1 MIKKPRLLLII
12 TLNKGVINM
21 NKFKK
26 IGLTALA
33 GSLVATSAYAGAVSV
48 AGGASMGVK
57 NNSGKDGGKSWTMGN
72 QLTFSG
78 SGELDN
84 GLNVSISFVLDQ
96 GDDAPATNT
105 VTTLDSR
112 GDTSPFDS
120 HSITVS
126 SDTLGSVTMA
136 GEGASSA
143 HSALDTTAAGDIFD
157 NGFGI
162 SSPASS
168 DAASGSLLYT
178 LPSIMD
184 DLTVTASYSG
194 GTTAVESTTALGV
207 TFTGVEGLS
216 VSYGQGEL
224 GTTATASATVG
235 GSGDATTMKA
245 SYAYGSFT
253 AAISNTEVDFDGTG
267 NDDEVDSFKL
277 SYTITDDLSISYGEE
292 THKTSGSPIDEEV
305 ESVSVSYTTGGMTV
319 TAAQIDA
326 SGVDHSAGDKERWK
340 LGVSFAF

>member
-57 NNSGKDGGKSWTMGN
+57 NNAGTDGGKSWTMGN

-78 SGELDN
+78 GGELDN

-96 GDDAPATNT
+96 GDGVTATT
-105 VTTLDSR
+105 A
-112 GDTSPFDS
+112 PFDS

-126 SDTLGSVTMA
+126 SDTLGSVTMS

-194 GTTAVESTTALGV
+194 GGTSLASTTAIGV
-207 TFTGVEGLS
+207 TFAGVDGLS
-216 VSYGQGEL
+216 VSYGQGEM
-224 GTTATASATVG
+224 GSTATNA
-235 GSGDATTMKA
+235 SGDATTMKA

-253 AAISNTEVDFDGTG
+253 AAISNTEIDFDAAAGE
-267 NDDEVDSFKL
+267 DEEVSSWKV
-277 SYTITDDLSISYGEE
+277 SYTITDDLSVSYGEE
-292 THKTSGSPIDEEV
+292 TLEENGKAIDEEV
-305 ESVSVSYTTGGMTV
+305 EQISASYTTGGMTV
-319 TAAQIDA
+319 SLAQTDATGADHAAGTQ
-326 SGVDHSAGDKERWK
+326 ERWK
-340 LGVSFAF
+340 LGLSFAF

>member
-33 GSLVATSAYAGAVSV
+33 GSLVATTAYAGAVSV
-48 AGGASMGVK
+48 SGGASMAVK
-57 NNSGKDGGKSWTMGN
+57 NNSGTDGGKSWTMGN

-105 VTTLDSR
+105 VTTLDAR

-194 GTTAVESTTALGV
+194 GGTALASTTALGV
-207 TFTGVEGLS
+207 TFAGVDGLS
-216 VSYGQGEL
+216 VSYGAGEM
-224 GTTATASATVG
+224 GTTTTANA
-235 GSGDATTMKA
+235 GDVTTMKA

-253 AAISNTEVDFDGTG
+253 GAYSNTEVDYNTGG
-267 NDDEVDSFKL
+267 NDDTISSWKV
-277 SYTITDDLSISYGEE
+277 SYTVTDDLSVSYGEE
-292 THKTSGSPIDEEV
+292 THETAGSSIDEEV
-305 ESVSVSYTTGGMTV
+305 DAISASYTTGGMTV
-319 TAAQIDA
+319 SLAQTEATGIDHGA
-326 SGVDHSAGDKERWK
+326 TTGERWK
-340 LGVSFAF
+340 LGLSFAF

>member
-1 MIKKPRLLLII
+1 
-12 TLNKGVINM
+12 M

-57 NNSGKDGGKSWTMGN
+57 NNAGKDGGKSWTMGN

-78 SGELDN
+78 GGELDN

-96 GDDAPATNT
+96 ADG
-105 VTTLDSR
+105 VTASTA
-112 GDTSPFDS
+112 PFDS

-126 SDTLGSVTMA
+126 SDTLGSVTMS

-184 DLTVTASYSG
+184 DLTVTASYSAG
-194 GTTAVESTTALGV
+194 GAAVESTTAIGV
-207 TFTGVEGLS
+207 TFAGVDGLS
-216 VSYGQGEL
+216 VSYGQGEM

-253 AAISNTEVDFDGTG
+253 AAISNTEIDYDAAAGE
-267 NDDEVDSFKL
+267 DDEISSWKV
-277 SYTITDDLSISYGEE
+277 SYTVTDDLSISYGEE
-292 THKTSGSPIDEEV
+292 THETNNESVDEEV
-305 ESVSVSYTTGGMTV
+305 EQISASYTTGGMTV
-319 TAAQIDA
+319 SLAQTEA
-326 SGVDHSAGDKERWK
+326 TGADHSTTLGTQERWK
-340 LGVSFAF
+340 LGLSFAF

>member
-78 SGELDN
+78 GGELDN

-96 GDDAPATNT
+96 GDGVTAATA
-105 VTTLDSR
+105 
-112 GDTSPFDS
+112 PFDS

-126 SDTLGSVTMA
+126 SDTLGSVTMS

-194 GTTAVESTTALGV
+194 GGTALASTTAIGV
-207 TFTGVEGLS
+207 TFAGVDGLS
-216 VSYGQGEL
+216 VSYGQGEM
-224 GTTATASATVG
+224 GSTATNA
-235 GSGDATTMKA
+235 SGDATTMKA

-253 AAISNTEVDFDGTG
+253 AAISNTEIDFDAAAGE
-267 NDDEVDSFKL
+267 DEEVSSWKV
-277 SYTITDDLSISYGEE
+277 SYTITDDLSVSYGEE
-292 THKTSGSPIDEEV
+292 TLEQNGEAIDEEV
-305 ESVSVSYTTGGMTV
+305 EQISASYTTGGMTV
-319 TAAQIDA
+319 SLAQTDA
-326 SGVDHSAGDKERWK
+326 TGADHSAGTQERWK
-340 LGVSFAF
+340 LGLSFAF

>member
-57 NNSGKDGGKSWTMGN
+57 NNAGTDGGKSWTMGN

-78 SGELDN
+78 GGELDN

-96 GDDAPATNT
+96 GDG
-105 VTTLDSR
+105 VTEGTA
-112 GDTSPFDS
+112 PFDS

-184 DLTVTASYSG
+184 DLTVTASYSAG
-194 GTTAVESTTALGV
+194 AAAVESTTAFAVTYAGV
-207 TFTGVEGLS
+207 DGLS
-216 VSYGQGEL
+216 VSYGQGEM
-224 GTTATASATVG
+224 GSTATNA
-235 GSGDATTMKA
+235 SGDATTMKA

-253 AAISNTEVDFDGTG
+253 AAISNTEIDFDAAAGE
-267 NDDEVDSFKL
+267 DEEISSWKV
-277 SYTITDDLSISYGEE
+277 SYTITDDLSVSYGEE
-292 THKTSGSPIDEEV
+292 TLEENGQAIDEEV
-305 ESVSVSYTTGGMTV
+305 EQISASYTTGGMTV
-319 TAAQIDA
+319 SLAQTDATGADHAAGTQ
-326 SGVDHSAGDKERWK
+326 ERWK
-340 LGVSFAF
+340 LGLSFAF